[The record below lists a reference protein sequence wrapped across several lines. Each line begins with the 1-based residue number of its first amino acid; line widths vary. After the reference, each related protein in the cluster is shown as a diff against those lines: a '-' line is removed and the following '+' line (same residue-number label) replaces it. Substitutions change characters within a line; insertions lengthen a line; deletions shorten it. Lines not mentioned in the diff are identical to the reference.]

1 MEVGT
6 YELKLSEAGRK
17 DELFSYLPTKFNAQ
31 LGHKDRANVIP
42 DDALNLASSD
52 NAPCQAVR
60 IPGKP
65 IWATQFHPELT
76 GQENLDRF
84 HRYMEGYAGMMDE
97 GEIQKTLQRFVDSPE
112 TDQMIG
118 RFLEIVFS

>member
-1 MEVGT
+1 M
-6 YELKLSEAGRK
+6 
-17 DELFSYLPTKFNAQ
+17 FSTWHQ
-31 LGHKDRANVIP
+31 TE
-42 DDALNLASSD
+42 
-52 NAPCQAVR
+52 NAPYQAVR

-97 GEIQKTLQRFVDSPE
+97 GEIQKTLQRFGDSPE